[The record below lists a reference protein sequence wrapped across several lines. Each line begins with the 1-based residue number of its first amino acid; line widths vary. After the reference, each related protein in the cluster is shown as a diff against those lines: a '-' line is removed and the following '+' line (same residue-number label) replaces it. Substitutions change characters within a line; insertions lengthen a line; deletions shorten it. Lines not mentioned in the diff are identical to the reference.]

1 MEYHFLE
8 ENSQFL
14 KDCIAISESE
24 FYKGITPELGYQHK
38 LGHIQKVML
47 FSQIIGQKE
56 DLDERQMNI
65 LLASAAF
72 HDSGRIKDRDNGE
85 HGALS
90 AQVAKNYFKNNKSN
104 PYGITQSDV
113 NIVQVVIAYHVIE
126 EKEPG
131 KIDIDKLKE
140 MCNKYSVDKD
150 DDFEKIVKISAILK
164 DADALDRARFSSKIS
179 SKNSL
184 DSNLLRTETAKNSFI
199 IELAMEINQYYAE
212 YVLQENYQGEPIEQ
226 GDNSKTLQLL
236 RYKYKVNNGG
246 IRKIEK
252 EVPLSIVLK
261 LFREVLNPKR
271 IKEDDGR

>member
-8 ENSQFL
+8 ENSQFI

-90 AQVAKNYFKNNKSN
+90 AQVAKNYFKNNNNN
-104 PYGITQSDV
+104 PYEIAQNDA

-140 MCNKYSVDKD
+140 MCKKYSVDNNV
-150 DDFEKIVKISAILK
+150 DFEKIAKISAILK

-184 DSNLLRTETAKNSFI
+184 NSNLLRTETAKNSFI
-199 IELAMEINQYYAE
+199 IKLSMEINQYYAD
-212 YVLQENYQGEPIEQ
+212 YVLQENYPGEPIEQ

-246 IRKIEK
+246 IRKVEK
-252 EVPLSIVLK
+252 EVPLSVVLK
-261 LFREVLNPKR
+261 IFRKVLNQKR
-271 IKEDDGR
+271 IKEDEGR

>member
-1 MEYHFLE
+1 MEYRFLE

-56 DLDERQMNI
+56 GLDERQMNI

-104 PYGITQSDV
+104 PYGITQSDA

-140 MCNKYSVDKD
+140 ICNKYGVDKD
-150 DDFEKIVKISAILK
+150 VDFEKITKISAILK

-184 DSNLLRTETAKNSFI
+184 DSKLLRTETAKNSFI

-212 YVLQENYQGEPIEQ
+212 CVLKENYSGEPIEQ

-246 IRKIEK
+246 LRKIEK
-252 EVPLSIVLK
+252 EVPLSVVLK
-261 LFREVLNPKR
+261 LFRKVLNQKR
-271 IKEDDGR
+271 IKEDEGR